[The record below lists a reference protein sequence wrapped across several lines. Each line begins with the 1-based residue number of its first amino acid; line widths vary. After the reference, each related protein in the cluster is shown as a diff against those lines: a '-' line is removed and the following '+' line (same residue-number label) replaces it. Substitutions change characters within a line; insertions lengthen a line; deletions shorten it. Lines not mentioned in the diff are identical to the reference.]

1 MSNEFQDLS
10 TTPTLTLDPFQ
21 AEEEKKMPAEAERQE
36 PALDENILTEE
47 ERRTVDAFAKQID
60 LTNSTMV
67 LQYGAGTQK
76 KMADFSESALE
87 NVRSKD
93 LGEVGEL
100 LSGVVKELKDFDEE
114 EEKGFFGIFKKASNR
129 IESMKAKYA
138 KAEANVNEIVK
149 VLEKHQVQLM
159 KDTALLDKMYELNL
173 TYFKELSMYIL
184 AGKKKLQEV
193 RGTQLA
199 ELMSR
204 AQASGLPEDA
214 QAAKDLNSLCDRFEK
229 KIHDLELTRMI
240 SIQTAPQIRLVQ
252 NNDTLM
258 AEKIQSTI
266 VNTIPLWKSQM
277 VLALGVEHSTQ
288 AAQAQRQVTDMT
300 NELLRKNAEK
310 LKMAT
315 VDTARESERGIVDI
329 ETLKATNESL
339 ISTLDEVMSI
349 QREGRQKRQE
359 AEAELRTMEQELKNK
374 LLEIRG

>member
-21 AEEEKKMPAEAERQE
+21 AQEEKKMPAEAERQE
-36 PALDENILTEE
+36 PALAENILTEE

-173 TYFKELSMYIL
+173 TYF
-184 AGKKKLQEV
+184 
-193 RGTQLA
+193 
-199 ELMSR
+199 
-204 AQASGLPEDA
+204 
-214 QAAKDLNSLCDRFEK
+214 
-229 KIHDLELTRMI
+229 
-240 SIQTAPQIRLVQ
+240 
-252 NNDTLM
+252 
-258 AEKIQSTI
+258 
-266 VNTIPLWKSQM
+266 
-277 VLALGVEHSTQ
+277 
-288 AAQAQRQVTDMT
+288 
-300 NELLRKNAEK
+300 
-310 LKMAT
+310 
-315 VDTARESERGIVDI
+315 
-329 ETLKATNESL
+329 
-339 ISTLDEVMSI
+339 
-349 QREGRQKRQE
+349 
-359 AEAELRTMEQELKNK
+359 
-374 LLEIRG
+374 

>member
-114 EEKGFFGIFKKASNR
+114 EEKGFFGIFKKASNK

-315 VDTARESERGIVDI
+315 VDTARESERGIVDM

-339 ISTLDEVMSI
+339 ISTLDEVMNI

>member
-1 MSNEFQDLS
+1 MGNEFQDMS

-21 AEEEKKMPAEAERQE
+21 AQEQKKPPVAQQEE
-36 PALDENILTEE
+36 PALDDSVLTEE
-47 ERRTVDAFAKQID
+47 ERRMVDSFAQQID
-60 LTNSTMV
+60 LTNSALV

-93 LGEVGEL
+93 LGEVGDL
-100 LSGVVKELKDFDEE
+100 LSGVVTELKSFDEE
-114 EEKGFFGIFKKASNR
+114 EEKGFLGFFKKASNK

-138 KAEANVNEIVK
+138 KAEENVNEIVK
-149 VLEKHQVQLM
+149 ALEKHQVQLM

-184 AGKKKLQEV
+184 AGKKKLAEV

-199 ELMSR
+199 QLTQK
-204 AQASGLPEDA
+204 AQMSGLPEDA
-214 QAAKDLNSLCDRFEK
+214 QAARDLESMCLRFEK
-229 KIHDLELTRMI
+229 KIHDLDLTRMI

-252 NNDTLM
+252 NNDTQM
-258 AEKIQSTI
+258 VEKIQSTI

-277 VLALGVEHSTQ
+277 VLALGVEHSAQ
-288 AAQAQRQVTDMT
+288 AAEAQRQVTDMT
-300 NELLRKNAEK
+300 NELLKKNAEK

-315 VDTARESERGIVDI
+315 VETAKASERGIVDM

-339 ISTLDEVMSI
+339 ISTLDEVMNI
-349 QREGRQKRQE
+349 QREGREKRAA
-359 AEAELRTMEQELKNK
+359 AETELRNMETELKNK
-374 LLEIRG
+374 LLQIQG